1 MVADGPQ
8 AGDERAGA
16 GEEEGS
22 NETEE
27 LVAARMPRG
36 RVARC
41 QRDELGIAPF
51 AQQPVRFADGS
62 LATIAYTALGD
73 ASASKERIEA
83 YAGGSVGLLE
93 DFRSLSIVAGGKTT
107 LNVTYRN
114 AAGSVGKATIAI
126 TLPDGVA
133 FSSSKCARRTTAGA
147 RIRVKSLGRKSVTCR
162 IVVTTSGLKRATVTA
177 RGTLTPAADPK
188 KTAKGSSTLV
198 ILPLPA
204 PAPEPVTG

>member
-1 MVADGPQ
+1 MCSSDLDG
-8 AGDERAGA
+8 
-16 GEEEGS
+16 
-22 NETEE
+22 TT
-27 LVAARMPRG
+27 
-36 RVARC
+36 
-41 QRDELGIAPF
+41 LGTATTG
-51 AQQPVRFADGS
+51 ADGS
-62 LATIAYTALGD
+62 FSFPLVYARAGYSVSVPAPSGYTAGD
-73 ASASKERIEA
+73 GSSATVDLSAGDGSADLVVTAESTKTTPTVKPTLRIA
-83 YAGGSVGLLE
+83 FAAK
-93 DFRSLSIVAGGKTT
+93 RIVAGGKTT